1 MSIFFNLGYEGVAIA
16 TCFPLIVLLYKKLC
30 KKYLNIKYERFGINF
45 ILISMVVISF
55 SIT

>member
-1 MSIFFNLGYEGVAIA
+1 MNLVGYEGVAIA
-16 TCFPLIVLLYKKLC
+16 TLFSSLIVLVIQKNYC

-55 SIT
+55 FSST